1 MLTDHDLDGL
11 PTASAAAANM
21 MHAMGMSRAQ
31 LHGFFTLIGFYA
43 GTRRP
48 EEDYMPVIQAVSQTI
63 PTNRDVPI
71 DEQVEDFYEGY
82 ELPIGEFMFKWG
94 ADVTFEQIPLENSD
108 QTAQLYQIR
117 NFDLFPEGKRAGVK
131 QADHLAAFDEL
142 YFPFLEAVGEQT
154 ARFPECSLRQSFQ
167 CGVLQMQIF
176 GHLDVLAATQTNF
189 YLTDTLPP
197 MIGHFFRG
205 FTQNKLEEVTTLQ
218 PLQIAMMGMGV
229 GPNAYMEQYLGYQ
242 HQLIEHCADDLA
254 PEAFFEC
261 ALAQAKSY
269 NDSVKGDLLPLSR
282 SNVKLLDIPIWN
294 EACDSFFLVNGYVKQ
309 IWGFDASSAEG
320 LAYWDYKAC
329 VAQTIYASLT
339 ESKERQH

>member
-1 MLTDHDLDGL
+1 MLTDNDVAGL
-11 PTASAAAANM
+11 PAASAAAAKK

-48 EEDYMPVIQAVSQTI
+48 EEDYIPIIEAVSQTV
-63 PTNRDVPI
+63 PSNRDLPI
-71 DEQVEDFYEGY
+71 DEQVEEFYEGY

-94 ADVTFEQIPLENSD
+94 ADVTFEQIPLENSHD
-108 QTAQLYQIR
+108 TAELYRIR
-117 NFDLFPEGKRAGVK
+117 NFELFPEGKHAGVK
-131 QADHLAAFDEL
+131 QADNLAAFDEL
-142 YFPFLEAVGEQT
+142 YFPFLEVIGQQT
-154 ARFPECSLRQSFQ
+154 SRFEACSLINSFQ
-167 CGVLQMQIF
+167 CGALQMQIF

-197 MIGHFFRG
+197 MIGHFFHG
-205 FTQNKLEEVTTLQ
+205 FTQNRLEEINTLQ

-229 GPNAYMEQYLGYQ
+229 GPSPYREQYLGYQ
-242 HQLIEHCADDLA
+242 HQLIEHCADGLS
-254 PEAFFEC
+254 PEAFFDC
-261 ALAQAKSY
+261 ALEQAKNY
-269 NDSVKGDLLPLSR
+269 DAAVNGDLLPLSR
-282 SNVKLLDIPIWN
+282 SNVKLMDIPIWT

-309 IWGFDASSAEG
+309 IWGFDASSAQD

>member
-1 MLTDHDLDGL
+1 MLTDNDLAGL
-11 PTASAAAANM
+11 PAASAKAAAM

-31 LHGFFTLIGFYA
+31 VHGFFTLIGFYA

-48 EEDYMPVIQAVSQTI
+48 EEDYMPIIQAVSQTI
-63 PTNRDVPI
+63 PSNRDVPI
-71 DEQVEDFYEGY
+71 DEQVEEFYEGY
-82 ELPIGEFMFKWG
+82 EMPIGEFMYKWG

-117 NFDLFPEGKRAGVK
+117 DFHLFPEGKRAGIK
-131 QADHLAAFDEL
+131 QADKLAAFDEL
-142 YFPFLEAVGEQT
+142 YFPFMEVIGRQT
-154 ARFPECSLRQSFQ
+154 SCFAACSLTNSFQ
-167 CGVLQMQIF
+167 CGALQMQIF

-205 FTQNKLEEVTTLQ
+205 FTQNRLEEIITLQ

-229 GPNAYMEQYLGYQ
+229 GPKAYMQQYLGYQ
-242 HQLIEHCADDLA
+242 HQLVEHCAGDLA
-254 PEAFFEC
+254 PEDFFNC
-261 ALAQAKSY
+261 ALEQAKSY
-269 NDSVKGDLLPLSR
+269 DSAVNGDLLPLSR
-282 SNVKLLDIPIWN
+282 SNVKLMDIPIWT

-309 IWGFDASSAEG
+309 IWGFDTSSAQG

-329 VAQTIYASLT
+329 IAQTIYASLT

>member
-1 MLTDHDLDGL
+1 MLTDNDVAGL
-11 PTASAAAANM
+11 PAASAAAAEK

-31 LHGFFTLIGFYA
+31 LHGFFTLVGFYT

-48 EEDYMPVIQAVSQTI
+48 EEDYIPIIESVSQTV
-63 PTNRDVPI
+63 PSNRDLPI
-71 DEQVEDFYEGY
+71 DEQVEEFYEGY

-94 ADVTFEQIPLENSD
+94 ADVTFEQIPLENSHD
-108 QTAQLYQIR
+108 TAELYRIR
-117 NFDLFPEGKRAGVK
+117 NFELFPEGKHAGVK
-131 QADHLAAFDEL
+131 QADNLAAYDEL
-142 YFPFLEAVGEQT
+142 YFPFLEVIGQQT
-154 ARFPECSLRQSFQ
+154 SRFEACSLINSFQ
-167 CGVLQMQIF
+167 CGALQMQIF

-197 MIGHFFRG
+197 MIGHFFHG
-205 FTQNKLEEVTTLQ
+205 FTQNRLEEINTLQ

-229 GPNAYMEQYLGYQ
+229 GPSPYREQYLGYQ
-242 HQLIEHCADDLA
+242 HQLIEHCADGLS
-254 PEAFFEC
+254 PEAFFDC
-261 ALAQAKSY
+261 ALEQAKNY
-269 NDSVKGDLLPLSR
+269 DAAVNGDLLPLSR
-282 SNVKLLDIPIWN
+282 SNVKLMDIPIWT

-309 IWGFDASSAEG
+309 IWGFDASSAQD